1 MCYCD
6 LSIDEAINHV
16 RLTQAVVAQV
26 RLSGL
31 KLLIATAAAGSSPS
45 SAQAPARPVGTSR
58 QSNNNNNNGVLDA
71 VAPTTSSHRG
81 TSATACITA
90 KTLDRP
96 SQPLAHGREGL
107 IVGRRDLVAGGDD
120 TVVVN
125 RGNGRRLAPS
135 TAARGVL
142 SPAVLS
148 RARRLLVGVS
158 NIDKNAD
165 ARKLAG
171 EALVALGVG
180 S

>member
-1 MCYCD
+1 MDYRD
-6 LSIDEAINHV
+6 LSIDEAINDV
-16 RLTQAVVAQV
+16 KITQAVVAQV

-31 KLLIATAAAGSSPS
+31 KLLMGTAAAGSSPS
-45 SAQAPARPVGTSR
+45 SARAPARPAGNNR
-58 QSNNNNNNGVLDA
+58 QSNNNNNGVLDA

-81 TSATACITA
+81 TSATVGITA
-90 KTLDRP
+90 NSLDRP
-96 SQPLAHGREGL
+96 SQQLADGREGL
-107 IVGRRDLVAGGDD
+107 IMGRRGLVAGGDD
-120 TVVVN
+120 TVALN
-125 RGNGRRLAPS
+125 RGNGRHLAPT

-148 RARRLLVGVS
+148 RARRVLVGVS

-171 EALVALGVG
+171 EALVALGMG